1 MLGTLFR
8 FIGLIILIYVMSI
21 VGSILLSSYILEL
34 PIGEIILLIID
45 DILKFKF
52 T

>member
-8 FIGLIILIYVMSI
+8 FTGVVILICIMAVA
-21 VGSILLSSYILEL
+21 GSILLSSYILEV
-34 PIGEIILLIID
+34 PVAEVILLLFD
-45 DILKFKF
+45 DILKLNF